1 MLLVS
6 NESSWII
13 QKAFSLNILRSI
25 FHSANRESRIL
36 GGRNAFPG
44 EVPYQASLRYWGS
57 TFHFAGGVLVNTR
70 YVVTG
75 AYNLRGRAA
84 NSINIVLGIVSLD
97 TGVINRQSDYIV
109 IHDQFAIEGN
119 IIKNE

>member
-1 MLLVS
+1 V
-6 NESSWII
+6 NT
-13 QKAFSLNILRSI
+13 LRS
-25 FHSANRESRIL
+25 FCVSADRESRIL
-36 GGRNAFPG
+36 GGRTAFLG

-70 YVVTG
+70 YVVTE
-75 AYNLRGRAA
+75 AYNLRGRAH

-97 TGVINRQSDYIV
+97 TGVVNRQSDYIV

-119 IIKNE
+119 MIRNK